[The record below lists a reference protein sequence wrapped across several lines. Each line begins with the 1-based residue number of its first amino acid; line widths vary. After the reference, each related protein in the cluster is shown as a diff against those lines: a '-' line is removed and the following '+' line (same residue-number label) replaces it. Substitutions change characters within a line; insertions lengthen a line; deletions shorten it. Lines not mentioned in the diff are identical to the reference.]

1 MFYNPVQNV
10 NRDLSV
16 FEIKT
21 FGEGFVRER
30 VEWRKS
36 TKQQGGEGAKHSYRR
51 GRKAKQ
57 QNAIRRREK

>member
-1 MFYNPVQNV
+1 M
-10 NRDLSV
+10 